1 MSFICGGKPWRGLF
15 DFVICSAR
23 KPDFFFSN
31 KQFRQWNFVTNAPS
45 PYPVAKFE
53 PDAVY
58 NNGSVTALKRAGVI
72 GNEGTAIYS
81 KLSSSDTNHCVVA
94 GVLYVGDNL
103 YADLVDAR
111 RSHGWQ
117 TACVISELEHEI
129 NVQNDVEFQALHKL
143 RSLTRQLINDVQKA
157 LENDRRDNGRVNLGQ
172 ARMILHISNDVRNI
186 YDLR

>member
-1 MSFICGGKPWRGLF
+1 MRIIFTL
-15 DFVICSAR
+15 
-23 KPDFFFSN
+23 
-31 KQFRQWNFVTNAPS
+31 
-45 PYPVAKFE
+45 
-53 PDAVY
+53 
-58 NNGSVTALKRAGVI
+58 
-72 GNEGTAIYS
+72 
-81 KLSSSDTNHCVVA
+81 

-157 LENDRRDNGRVNLGQ
+157 LENDRRDDGRMNLGQ
-172 ARMILHISNDVRNI
+172 VNGNDNELYHFI
-186 YDLR
+186 INTC